1 MVREVG
7 AGPLQRYSGEGLG
20 ATWVYKSLWTHR
32 FVHLS
37 CREGRVPEPRAA
49 LGCLPSWGSSE
60 LEPGAATAE
69 RRAPKLWLL
78 WHRCH

>member
-1 MVREVG
+1 MGR
-7 AGPLQRYSGEGLG
+7 GLSRGTMGRGWG

-69 RRAPKLWLL
+69 GRAPKLRLL
-78 WHRCH
+78 WHCCH